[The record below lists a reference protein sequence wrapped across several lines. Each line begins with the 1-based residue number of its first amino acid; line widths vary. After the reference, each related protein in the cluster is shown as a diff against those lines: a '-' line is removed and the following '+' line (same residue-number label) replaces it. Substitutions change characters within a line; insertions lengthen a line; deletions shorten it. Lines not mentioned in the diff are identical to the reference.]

1 MRSLITHLAGMAPE
15 KLGDLIARRPEV
27 LLPPEPA
34 TMTELADRL
43 SAAPLIGVALLGL
56 SRPELQIAEALA
68 ALGDGC
74 DRAELAAALGVATD
88 DADLDATLVRLG
100 EVAIAW
106 PDGDRL
112 RTVPLGHVWPCP
124 LGLGAPL
131 SALLAEQRADDLRR
145 IARTLG
151 VPAGTQKA
159 VMVRNLSAWLADGA
173 NVRKISATA
182 PADTQELLHQLAW
195 EGPYL
200 DEPTYRYGRRTGPAQ
215 WAVEHALI
223 HVGTH
228 WGAPLQMPCEVALAL
243 RGPDYRLPFDPAPPS
258 APTRLVDGESVE
270 RESASA
276 AATALARMVNLL
288 EECGRT
294 PVAPLKTG
302 GVGVRELRRLA
313 KAIGD
318 SADHVRLWLEL
329 AMSTGL
335 LAPTEAGLLP
345 TEQYDAWCDQQ
356 PAEQLTG
363 LLVGWLSSEGA
374 PLHQPA
380 GAGQPAPAL
389 VQPADSAAIPLVRA
403 TVLNVSAELPPGVA
417 AADVQAVITLTRW
430 RNPLLLDHLDDTT
443 GLVDGV
449 WREAQLLG
457 AVAHGAVTD
466 LGRALAADQPEQLAT
481 VLGRLLPPAEETVL
495 LQADLT
501 AVVVGTPSRTL
512 TALLDAAADRET
524 RGGASTWRFT
534 PASVRRALDAGSS
547 ETELLTALR
556 DRAAGARV
564 PQPLAYLISDT
575 ARRHGAIRVR
585 PVACCLRSDDPVLL
599 KEILHA
605 RSLSTLGLTLL
616 APTVL
621 ASTAPIAETLAAL
634 RNAGYA
640 PVGERP
646 DGTVAVERPTRQRA
660 VPLPGA
666 PDVVTTLLSRPGS
679 PHPGA
684 LDELFADLF
693 DNVDETD
700 PLGMD
705 LIPAQPGPLT
715 TSEPADLARRL
726 LSNVVAR
733 DALRGGEFI
742 AN

>member
-1 MRSLITHLAGMAPE
+1 MRSLITHLAALTPE
-15 KLGDLIARRPEV
+15 QLGDLIAKRPEA

-34 TMTELADRL
+34 TMTELAERL

-56 SRPELQIAEALA
+56 SRPEMQVAEALA

-74 DRAELAAALGVATD
+74 DRAELAAAFGVATD
-88 DADLDATLVRLG
+88 DSDLAGALRQLAG
-100 EVAIAW
+100 VAVAW
-106 PDGDRL
+106 PEGDRL
-112 RTVPLGHVWPCP
+112 RTIPLGQVWPCP

-131 SALLAEQRADDLRR
+131 SALLTEQRADDLRR
-145 IARTLG
+145 IARKLG

-159 VMVRNLSAWLADGA
+159 VTVRNLSAWLADGA
-173 NVRKISATA
+173 NVRKISTTA
-182 PADTQELLHQLAW
+182 PADTQELLRQLAW

-200 DEPTYRYGRRTGPAQ
+200 DEPVYRYGRRTGPAQ
-215 WAVEHALI
+215 WAVEHGLV
-223 HVGTH
+223 HVAAH

-258 APTRLVDGESVE
+258 APTARVDGESVE

-276 AATALARMVNLL
+276 AGTALARMANLL

-294 PVAPLKTG
+294 PVTPLKTG

-318 SADHVRLWLEL
+318 SADHVRLWLDL
-329 AMSTGL
+329 AMTTGL

-345 TEQYDAWCDQQ
+345 TADYDAWCDQQ
-356 PAEQLTG
+356 PAEQLTE
-363 LLVGWLSSEGA
+363 LLAGWLSSDGA
-374 PLHQPA
+374 PLHKPT
-380 GAGQPAPAL
+380 GAGQPVPAL
-389 VQPADSAAIPLVRA
+389 VRPADSAALPLLRSA
-403 TVLNVSAELPPGVA
+403 VLRVSAGLSPDAG
-417 AADVQAVITLTRW
+417 AADVEALVSLARW
-430 RNPLLLDHLDDTT
+430 HNPLLVDHLDDAT

-457 AVAHGAVTD
+457 AVAHGAISD

-481 VLGRLLPPAEETVL
+481 VLDRLLPPAEETVL

-512 TALLDAAADRET
+512 AALLDAAADRET
-524 RGGASTWRFT
+524 RGGASTWRFST
-534 PASVRRALDAGSS
+534 ASVRRALDAGSS

-575 ARRHGAIRVR
+575 ARRHGGIRVR

-599 KEILHA
+599 KEVLHA
-605 RSLSTLGLTLL
+605 RSLSALGLTLL

-621 ASTAPIAETLAAL
+621 ASTAPIAKTLAAL

-640 PVGERP
+640 PVGEHA

-666 PDVVTTLLSRPGS
+666 SDVVTTPLSLPG
-679 PHPGA
+679 PHDPGA
-684 LDELFADLF
+684 LDELLTDLF
-693 DNVDETD
+693 DDADEPD
-700 PLGMD
+700 PLSGY
-705 LIPAQPGPLT
+705 LIPTQPGPLA

-726 LSNVVAR
+726 LNDAAGRRPAR
-733 DALRGGEFI
+733 R
-742 AN
+742 

>member
-1 MRSLITHLAGMAPE
+1 MRSLITHLAALTPE
-15 KLGDLIARRPEV
+15 QLSELIAARPEA

-34 TMTELADRL
+34 TMTELAERL
-43 SAAPLIGVALLGL
+43 SAAPLIGVALLRL

-74 DRAELAAALGVATD
+74 DRAELAGALGVASD
-88 DADLDATLVRLG
+88 DADLEAALVRLG
-100 EVAIAW
+100 EVAVAW

-131 SALLAEQRADDLRR
+131 SALLTEQRADDLRR
-145 IARTLG
+145 VARTLG

-159 VMVRNLSAWLADGA
+159 VTVRNLSAWLADGA
-173 NVRKISATA
+173 NVRKISTTA

-215 WAVEHALI
+215 WAVEHGLI
-223 HVGTH
+223 HVAAH

-258 APTRLVDGESVE
+258 APTRPVDGESVE

-288 EECGRT
+288 EQCGRT

-313 KAIGD
+313 KTIGD

-329 AMSTGL
+329 AMTTGL
-335 LAPTEAGLLP
+335 LAPTETGLLP
-345 TEQYDAWCDQQ
+345 TEEYDTWGDQQ
-356 PAEQLTG
+356 PAEQLTE
-363 LLVGWLSSEGA
+363 LLAGWLSSEGA

-380 GAGQPAPAL
+380 GAGQPVPAL
-389 VQPADSAAIPLVRA
+389 VHMEDGAAMPLLRA
-403 TVLNVSAELPPGVA
+403 AVLRLAAGLPPGAA
-417 AADVQAVITLTRW
+417 AADVEALVSLARW
-430 RNPLLLDHLDDTT
+430 RNPILLDHLDDDT

-457 AVAHGAVTD
+457 AVAHGAVSD

-481 VLGRLLPPAEETVL
+481 VLGRLLAPAEETVL

-512 TALLDAAADRET
+512 TVLLDVAADRET

-534 PASVRRALDAGSS
+534 PSSVRRALDAGSS

-575 ARRHGAIRVR
+575 ARRHGAMRVR
-585 PVACCLRSDDPVLL
+585 PVACCLRSNDPVLL
-599 KEILHA
+599 KEVLHA

-621 ASTAPIAETLAAL
+621 ASTAPIAETLTAL

-640 PVGERP
+640 PVGEHP

-666 PDVVTTLLSRPGS
+666 SDVVTAPLPLPG
-679 PHPGA
+679 PHDPGA
-684 LDELFADLF
+684 LDQLLAELFEDADESHP
-693 DNVDETD
+693 VSSY
-700 PLGMD
+700 
-705 LIPAQPGPLT
+705 LIPTQPGPLS

-726 LSNVVAR
+726 LR
-733 DALRGGEFI
+733 DAAARRTSRR
-742 AN
+742 